1 MEPRQLRAVISSA
14 RRNSAEGY
22 RALLEAYGPRLY
34 GYFYRATG
42 DHHDAED
49 LVGEVMLR
57 LVRELKRYDERG
69 RFEPWLFRV
78 AANVLRDRIRR
89 GRSRP
94 AGHSLSAG
102 ESGSWAAE
110 LRDDGPG
117 PDVPL
122 EAAEASERLNAAI
135 ERLDENTRQMILLR
149 HFGQLSFKEVA
160 ELTGNP
166 LGTVLARVHRG
177 MKQLRLLMGAEDG
190 TQ

>member
-1 MEPRQLRAVISSA
+1 MEPRQLRAAIASA
-14 RRNSAEGY
+14 RQNSAEGY

-78 AANVLRDRIRR
+78 AANALRDRIRR
-89 GRSRP
+89 RRSRP
-94 AGHSLSAG
+94 AGQSLSAG
-102 ESGSWAAE
+102 ADSDWASN
-110 LRDDGPG
+110 LPDDGPD
-117 PDVPL
+117 PDAPA
-122 EAAEASERLNAAI
+122 EAEEASEQLNRAMD
-135 ERLDENTRQMILLR
+135 RLDETTRQMILLR
-149 HFGQLSFKEVA
+149 HFGQLSFREVA
-160 ELTGNP
+160 ELTGQP

-177 MKQLRLLMGAEDG
+177 IRQLRRIMGADDG
-190 TQ
+190 TE